1 MELEERLKI
10 LEGEMKILKNE
21 IQSALLDIQEQILSH
36 YYPVL
41 RAEEFAPSDS
51 AKQAYDGIRTE
62 QKRRDIIRED
72 REEEAAT
79 RAKTKKV
86 SLDEIRAKSS
96 AKKKEK
102 EDEEDIP
109 PIEEIGAEAA
119 AEEETDP
126 DTIVELAG
134 WLNDSVEKIG
144 GDRISRL
151 IDGYAAEEFITS
163 DVEDVLVGLIALN
176 GSGEPPEEV
185 KMTDTL
191 DVILKL
197 NKILKMKKADISK
210 ALSFIEEE

>member
-41 RAEEFAPSDS
+41 RAEEMAPPDS
-51 AKQAYDGIRTE
+51 AKQAYEAIRSD
-62 QKRRDIIRED
+62 QKKREMLKKA
-72 REEEAAT
+72 REEEEEAST
-79 RAKTKKV
+79 RPRTKKV

-96 AKKKEK
+96 AKKKE
-102 EDEEDIP
+102 EEDLSQL
-109 PIEEIGAEAA
+109 EEIGAEAA
-119 AEEETDP
+119 EEEETDP

-151 IDGYAAEEFITS
+151 IDGYATEEFITS
-163 DVEDVLVGLIALN
+163 DVEDILVGLIALN
-176 GSGEPPEEV
+176 GNGEPPEEV

>member
-1 MELEERLKI
+1 MEIEERLKI

-41 RAEEFAPSDS
+41 RAEEIAPPASVKES
-51 AKQAYDGIRTE
+51 YEGIRTE
-62 QKRRDIIRED
+62 QKRRDAAKES
-72 REEEAAT
+72 REEEAPT
-79 RAKTKKV
+79 RPKTKKV
-86 SLDEIRAKSS
+86 SLDEIRAK
-96 AKKKEK
+96 ATVV
-102 EDEEDIP
+102 EEEP
-109 PIEEIGAEAA
+109 FPLEEIGAEAA
-119 AEEETDP
+119 AEEERETDP
-126 DTIVELAG
+126 GIVVELAA

-163 DVEDVLVGLIALN
+163 DVEDILTGLIALN
-176 GSGEPPEEV
+176 GDGEPPGEV

-197 NKILKMKKADISK
+197 NKILKVKKADVAL

>member
-41 RAEEFAPSDS
+41 RAEEFAPPDS

-86 SLDEIRAKSS
+86 SLDEIRAKAS
-96 AKKKEK
+96 AKKE
-102 EDEEDIP
+102 EDEDIS

-119 AEEETDP
+119 AAEEEETDP